1 MSMLMTLTST
11 LTTLVRR
18 AKFLDTGNIRWRF
31 REGDKHLLYE
41 WLSHHTSAFASG
53 KDGMAQEGV
62 MPRPSYEAKRGFG
75 DKAEDTDKDRPRR

>member
-31 REGDKHLLYE
+31 REGDKHPFDE
-41 WLSHHTSAFASG
+41 WAPTILHRRST
-53 KDGMAQEGV
+53 EGGW
-62 MPRPSYEAKRGFG
+62 RPSGGNAP
-75 DKAEDTDKDRPRR
+75 TVL

>member
-1 MSMLMTLTST
+1 MSHLPTVTST
-11 LTTLVRR
+11 LTALVQ
-18 AKFLDTGNIRWRF
+18 KTDSQILGTIQWRF
-31 REGDKHLLYE
+31 REGDKHLSDE
-41 WLSHHTSAFASG
+41 WLSHHTSARVSG